1 MYRWIELRY
10 FLVEELGNF
19 LGVQWAAVT
28 DFAQSRVLDN
38 LANLGS
44 SDIFKFGGDREDFA
58 VEKGQD
64 FVLVGDGTS
73 SHVTDE
79 TSVAL
84 SGFRVGQDSEC
95 GILVTFSRP
104 LSSAGSNGSQK
115 ETLEE
120 DNSSKES
127 KWGNAGR
134 AKGDNSASGS
144 SNSAKNNSGVSNAGH
159 GHDSKSSNKHRVHA
173 KNKNE
178 IFIFKFKF
186 KSKFKSKIKK

>member
-1 MYRWIELRY
+1 
-10 FLVEELGNF
+10 
-19 LGVQWAAVT
+19 LGVQWAGVT

-44 SDIFKFGGDREDFA
+44 SDIFEFGGDGGDFA

-84 SGFRVGQDSEC
+84 SGFRVGQDSESS
-95 GILVTFSRP
+95 ILVTFSGP
-104 LSSAGSNGSQK
+104 LSSAGSDGSQK

-127 KWGNAGR
+127 KGGNTGR
-134 AKGDNSASGS
+134 AKGDCTSGS
-144 SNSAKNNSGVSNAGH
+144 CYSSSKDDGGVSNTGH
-159 GHDSKSSNKHRVHA
+159 SDNSKSSNKHRVHDDDLGIWFWCVFLR
-173 KNKNE
+173 KTEN
-178 IFIFKFKF
+178 
-186 KSKFKSKIKK
+186 

>member
-1 MYRWIELRY
+1 M
-10 FLVEELGNF
+10 
-19 LGVQWAAVT
+19 GVQWAGVT

-44 SDIFKFGGDREDFA
+44 GDIFKFGGDRGDFLGKQA
-58 VEKGQD
+58 QD

-84 SGFRVGQDSEC
+84 SGFRVGQDSE
-95 GILVTFSRP
+95 GSILVTFSGP
-104 LSSAGSNGSQK
+104 LSSAGSDGSQK

-127 KWGNAGR
+127 KGGNAGR
-134 AKGDNSASGS
+134 AKGDGTSSCSSGKD
-144 SNSAKNNSGVSNAGH
+144 NGGISNAGH
-159 GHDSKSSNKHRVHA
+159 SHEGKGSNKHRVHA
-173 KNKNE
+173 RKINE
-178 IFIFKFKF
+178 TCTFKFIF
-186 KSKFKSKIKK
+186 KSKFKKQNM